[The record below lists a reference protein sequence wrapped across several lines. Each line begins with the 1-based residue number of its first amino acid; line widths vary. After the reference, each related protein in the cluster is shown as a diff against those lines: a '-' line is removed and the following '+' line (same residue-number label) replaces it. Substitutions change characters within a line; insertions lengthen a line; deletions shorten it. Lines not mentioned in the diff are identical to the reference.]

1 MHMYVNM
8 IMHTHLCI
16 FVLCFFAQNYF
27 TLAFLALS
35 VAHVRSFSSSFCF
48 WFCFRL
54 SLLRWALAPLA
65 QFPHT
70 HTLADTSREGRV
82 GVGVLWLLLLRCAA
96 CFSLLSTLFAFGR
109 VSVSVLLILCLL
121 CLCQCRRLTVVC
133 VLNIFEYFLATKN
146 NNKTNQNSSS
156 NNNKRTSFN

>member
-1 MHMYVNM
+1 MYKYMHMYVNM

-65 QFPHT
+65 QFPRTHT
-70 HTLADTSREGRV
+70 HTGRHKQRGTRRRRRIV
-82 GVGVLWLLLLRCAA
+82 AAAAALRRLLQFVVDSLCVWTRLWLCLAQIVLALP
-96 CFSLLSTLFAFGR
+96 LPMPLP
-109 VSVSVLLILCLL
+109 VSPFNGC
-121 CLCQCRRLTVVC
+121 VC
-133 VLNIFEYFLATKN
+133 FEYIWILLNYK
-146 NNKTNQNSSS
+146 K
-156 NNNKRTSFN
+156 